1 MFEKTSFN
9 FLDYVQTGWFRYT
22 PTMFR
27 RCGST
32 SFLNETVPK
41 HCVNTKNSKRQ
52 KRRRYKAEQSETVLL
67 HYLRRSGTAPFL
79 ALKRSKT
86 DVNSDLSVTKT
97 VLKWFETVTSE
108 HGRNEMKP
116 FFWLELT

>member
-52 KRRRYKAEQSETVLL
+52 KRRRYKAKWSETVSL
-67 HYLRRSGTAPFL
+67 HHFRRNGTAPFL
-79 ALKRSKT
+79 APRCT
-86 DVNSDLSVTKT
+86 ETNVNSDLSVTKT
-97 VLKWFETVTSE
+97 VSKRYGTVTSE
-108 HGRNEMKP
+108 HG
-116 FFWLELT
+116 LSSIAID